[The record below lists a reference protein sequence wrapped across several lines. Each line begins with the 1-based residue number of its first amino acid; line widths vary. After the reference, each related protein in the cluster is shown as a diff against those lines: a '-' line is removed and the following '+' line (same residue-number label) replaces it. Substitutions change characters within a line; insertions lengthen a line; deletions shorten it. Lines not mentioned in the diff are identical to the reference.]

1 MKTTEQ
7 LDPLTRVALERFK
20 SILSA
25 RYGPH
30 LHGLYLFGSRA
41 RGDHRPDS
49 DADIAVVLDAADDP
63 IGEQWSL
70 IDLGYDI
77 LLDTG
82 VPIQPWVLTQ
92 DRLNAPPDQ
101 STRGLVGAIRRE
113 GVALCSSDW
122 LTDFSRPSSARL
134 ARHPE

>member
-1 MKTTEQ
+1 MRTTEQ

-70 IDLGYDI
+70 IDLVYDI

-82 VPIQPWVLTQ
+82 VHIQPWVLTK
-92 DRLNAPPDQ
+92 DRLNVPSDRM
-101 STRGLVGAIRRE
+101 SRGLVGAIRRE
-113 GVALCSSDW
+113 GVAL
-122 LTDFSRPSSARL
+122 
-134 ARHPE
+134 

>member
-1 MKTTEQ
+1 MKTSEQ

-20 SILSA
+20 PILIA

-30 LHGLYLFGSRA
+30 LRGLYLFGSRA
-41 RGDHRPDS
+41 RADHRADS
-49 DADIAVVLDAADDP
+49 DADLAVVLDAADDP

-82 VPIQPWVLTQ
+82 VLIQPWVLTQ
-92 DRLNAPPDQ
+92 DRWYSASDP
-101 STRGLVGAIRRE
+101 SSRGLVDAIQRE
-113 GVALCSSDW
+113 GIAL
-122 LTDFSRPSSARL
+122 
-134 ARHPE
+134 

>member
-7 LDPLTRVALERFK
+7 LDPLTRIVLERFK
-20 SILSA
+20 LILST

-92 DRLNAPPDQ
+92 DRLNGPPDQ
-101 STRGLVGAIRRE
+101 SFRGLVGAIRRE
-113 GVALCSSDW
+113 GVAL
-122 LTDFSRPSSARL
+122 
-134 ARHPE
+134 